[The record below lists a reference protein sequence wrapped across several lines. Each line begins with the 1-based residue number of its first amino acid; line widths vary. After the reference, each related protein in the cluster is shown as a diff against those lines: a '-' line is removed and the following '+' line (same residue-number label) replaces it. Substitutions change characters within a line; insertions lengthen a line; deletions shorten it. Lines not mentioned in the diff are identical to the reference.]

1 MTEKPYL
8 LSLIGAYSEANDRGS
23 LKTLKE
29 SLSNY
34 ELTNDEREEIERLI
48 DKGLGGR
55 KTRPGA
61 LDRGEIDV
69 GWGKQYYCVDCDAFL
84 CGKCALK
91 HWDKG
96 HVITLEYDYYGEGEI
111 EKFYC
116 EECDVEEERERLM
129 KGLVPS
135 SSSEGIKTEHEAKIA
150 EILVTLKT
158 NPDGISDALEEA
170 ISPEMREKLADLIRV
185 RMERKGLIESIDW
198 GKNVA
203 DYIDRCEKE
212 HGTVMMRTRYA
223 TDRFEDKEHPGRFLV
238 LMVCYSRRWSQWFGN
253 CPLSDIEKLERD

>member
-1 MTEKPYL
+1 MTEKPFL
-8 LSLIGAYSEANDRGS
+8 ISLIDAYSEANDRGS

-34 ELTNDEREEIERLI
+34 ELTNDDREEIERLI
-48 DKGLGGR
+48 DKGLGSTA
-55 KTRPGA
+55 KE
-61 LDRGEIDV
+61 EI
-69 GWGKQYYCVDCDAFL
+69 K
-84 CGKCALK
+84 
-91 HWDKG
+91 
-96 HVITLEYDYYGEGEI
+96 I
-111 EKFYC
+111 ES
-116 EECDVEEERERLM
+116 
-129 KGLVPS
+129 PN
-135 SSSEGIKTEHEAKIA
+135 HEAKIA

-198 GKNVA
+198 GRNVA